1 VPINKKRKL
10 GPKTVDCIFIDY
22 AFHNI
27 DYRLL
32 IIKFGVPDMHI
43 GTIIDSRD
51 AIFFRIYFLCEWIIV
66 VLVKNLI

>member
-1 VPINKKRKL
+1 
-10 GPKTVDCIFIDY
+10 
-22 AFHNI
+22 
-27 DYRLL
+27 
-32 IIKFGVPDMHI
+32 MHI